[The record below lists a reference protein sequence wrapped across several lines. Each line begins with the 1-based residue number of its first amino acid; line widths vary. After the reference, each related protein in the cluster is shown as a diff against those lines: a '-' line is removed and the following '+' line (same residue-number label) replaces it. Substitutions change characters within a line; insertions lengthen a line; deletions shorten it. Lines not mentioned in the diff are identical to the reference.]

1 MAGWKIHTFGWYLPG
16 KMVIFHCYVSF
27 QMILVSTLISSS
39 DALVGHRPRC
49 LKVHVTCRGM
59 LERCVASSINLWA
72 WGLVKKT
79 ATLTNI
85 DTALQWF

>member
-1 MAGWKIHTFGWYLPG
+1 MAGMKIHTFGWYLPG

-49 LKVHVTCRGM
+49 FPNACDMSRNVGTVCRIVNQP
-59 LERCVASSINLWA
+59 L
-72 WGLVKKT
+72 GLGVGKKRS
-79 ATLTNI
+79 
-85 DTALQWF
+85 F